1 MGLDEK
7 VLVIPTERFR
17 SAGYFN
23 GFRRSDPDF
32 RAAILDSNEFQFRPR
47 FEVEN
52 DPEFKQLIPYI
63 VLKHCDDL
71 FHYRRGSAGT
81 EKRLQ
86 ALRSVG
92 IGGHISEDD
101 ARGEFDPYHTG
112 MIRELFE
119 EVEIDCKWT
128 ERFLGFINDD
138 SIPVG
143 RVHLGIVHL
152 FELSGARVN
161 SKEAALADG
170 GFAPIEILSKQL
182 EQFETWSQFVLG
194 ELQCEPDFQ

>member
-1 MGLDEK
+1 MSLDEK

-23 GFRRSDPDF
+23 GFRQSDPSY
-32 RAAILDSNEFQFRPR
+32 RAAILDSLAFQFRPR
-47 FEVEN
+47 FEVET
-52 DPEFKQLIPYI
+52 DPEYKQLIPYI
-63 VLKHCDDL
+63 VLKHGGDL

-101 ARGEFDPYHTG
+101 ARGGDDPYHTG

-119 EVEIDCKWT
+119 EVEIDCEWT
-128 ERFLGFINDD
+128 EQFLGFINDD

-143 RVHLGIVHL
+143 RVHLGVVHL
-152 FELSGARVN
+152 FELSRALVN
-161 SKEAALADG
+161 SKEAALADS
-170 GFAPIEILSKQL
+170 GFANIQSLIDQK

-194 ELQCEPDFQ
+194 ELQSEAP